1 MDVQDADLGR
11 CSGRPVTLLRVL
23 AGAFRVLDAA
33 RRGREGR
40 STVVRGNRRRSAAA
54 AGGGSTGS
62 HSASR
67 ARRRDTRGGV
77 RASHAGSRDP
87 VPAHSLRSAA
97 AVSRRAGRSQARPPA
112 TSSTTR
118 LAPSVVTSCGA
129 IRTTGLRV
137 APSAEPRQPDR
148 PAPRRQPAA
157 TPGRARSSA
166 PRPRGRRGTG
176 PPGGRQAQR
185 VFGNFIFGHSRQ
197 TGKCSVTFV
206 CP

>member
-1 MDVQDADLGR
+1 MSKMLTSADAPVAPSR
-11 CSGRPVTLLRVL
+11 CYVYWRAPSGFWTRRVAVEKVDRPWC
-23 AGAFRVLDAA
+23 AGI
-33 RRGREGR
+33 G
-40 STVVRGNRRRSAAA
+40 RRSAAA